1 MAIRIIHQLVIT
13 VSEDLE
19 SPQKQLLFARDADLV
34 KQTIDTYT
42 KQTSGNFS
50 VIIAGDET
58 FGIGDIATPA
68 KGLYLEVT
76 ADCSVYLSGATDPIV
91 MRLPPS
97 PQTGARAR
105 LVIEG
110 DVSSLRVVASAG
122 VAVDGTYCFWGGGT
136 T

>member
-1 MAIRIIHQLVIT
+1 MAIRIIHQMVIT

-19 SPQKQLLFARDADLV
+19 SPQKQILFARDADLV
-34 KQTIDTYT
+34 KQVIDTYT
-42 KQTSGNFS
+42 KQVSGNFS
-50 VIIAGDET
+50 LAILADET

-76 ADCSVYLSGATDPIV
+76 ADCSVYLSGSTSPTV
-91 MRLPPS
+91 MRLPTS

-105 LVIEG
+105 MFFEG
-110 DVSSLRVVASAG
+110 DVTSLRVVASAG